1 MLNSDDFVFSQDPKT
16 NEITAAGYNINSA
29 LMKSNCPA
37 LISYTKKKNAMA
49 IPAGLVMI
57 QEAGAKLI
65 QSKTNEVVPNDIYD
79 KLLENVFPHSLTKT
93 KSKSKSKS
101 KTKTKTKSKSKT
113 KSNKNKSRKLK
124 K

>member
-1 MLNSDDFVFSQDPKT
+1 
-16 NEITAAGYNINSA
+16 
-29 LMKSNCPA
+29 
-37 LISYTKKKNAMA
+37 MA